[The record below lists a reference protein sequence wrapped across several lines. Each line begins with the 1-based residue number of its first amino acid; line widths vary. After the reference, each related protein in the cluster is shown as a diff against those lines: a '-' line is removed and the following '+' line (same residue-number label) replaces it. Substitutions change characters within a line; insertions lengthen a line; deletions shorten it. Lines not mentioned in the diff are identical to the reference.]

1 MIILP
6 GDNDRSP
13 EEIHAANVITRREVL
28 RRVAFGSG
36 AVLLPGLLAA
46 CVDDFNPL
54 TPEEAIASGDV
65 SAMTTEPFLSQIS
78 IVSFNFPPKGWALCN
93 GQFLPINQNQ
103 ALFALL
109 GTTYGG
115 NGQTTFA
122 LPNLR
127 GRVPIHMGNGHT
139 LGEAAGSTSVTVN
152 IQQLP
157 THLHGLM
164 ATNQNGA
171 TANPANA
178 FLGAVNSL
186 YRSPP
191 DTLTSMA
198 PASVTSVG
206 GSQPHNN
213 MMPYLT
219 LNFIIALQ
227 GIFPSQN

>member
-1 MIILP
+1 M
-6 GDNDRSP
+6 S
-13 EEIHAANVITRREVL
+13 
-28 RRVAFGSG
+28 
-36 AVLLPGLLAA
+36 
-46 CVDDFNPL
+46 
-54 TPEEAIASGDV
+54 
-65 SAMTTEPFLSQIS
+65 EPFLSEIK

-127 GRVPIHMGNGHT
+127 GRVPIHFDSSHN

-157 THLHGLM
+157 THLHSLQ
-164 ATNQNGA
+164 ATNDAGTLDA
-171 TANPANA
+171 PAGA
-178 FLGAVNSL
+178 FLAKAPISAYESPNSL
-186 YRSPP
+186 SPMNP
-191 DTLTSMA
+191 GTVSSL
-198 PASVTSVG
+198 G

-213 MMPYLT
+213 MMPYLV

-227 GIFPSQN
+227 GIFPSRN